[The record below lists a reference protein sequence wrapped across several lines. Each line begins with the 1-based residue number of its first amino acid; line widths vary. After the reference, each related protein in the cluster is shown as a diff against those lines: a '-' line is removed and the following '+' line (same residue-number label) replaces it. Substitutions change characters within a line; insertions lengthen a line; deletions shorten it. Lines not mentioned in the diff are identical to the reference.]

1 MPYRGTPSTDVND
14 AVRLLVGD
22 LSTSTGT
29 EIFSDGEVDYFVASY
44 ANAELAASAAVKSM
58 IGTSRGRTLVGVVK
72 KQVGDLRL
80 EYGSMDIN
88 QVLTAKAKQLRMLG
102 VRRVKPYAGGIS
114 DSDKK
119 AAEADSD
126 RVKPH
131 FVIGQTDHP
140 GLGINSTSTF

>member
-1 MPYRGTPSTDVND
+1 
-14 AVRLLVGD
+14 
-22 LSTSTGT
+22 
-29 EIFSDGEVDYFVASY
+29 
-44 ANAELAASAAVKSM
+44 M
-58 IGTSRGRTLVGVVK
+58 IGTSRARTLVGVVK

-80 EYGSMDIN
+80 DYGNADVN
-88 QVLTAKAKQLRMLG
+88 ETLRGKAKQLRMLG

-131 FVIGQTDHP
+131 FVIGQFDHP
-140 GLGINSTSTF
+140 GIGINTTSTF